1 MDMIPGV
8 SIPRFRTTARLV
20 SWMRRNRVQERV
32 PAEIEQVF
40 FKSKESADRISQNVR
55 LYAGMVGGLSDEL
68 EACIL
73 DAHVASYISLMH
85 HRKGCKCKENLLDR
99 LGVSHLVYVSQYFGR
114 LPNHEH
120 KILYPSDVSGY
131 ASNIGPLPEEMERR
145 LYGDPMSIMR
155 YFKVLGNHFQ
165 KPPQHLIDAMVGH
178 DAHFIE
184 LSGMIGRL
192 PRNLEE
198 SISDP
203 MVALTYAKGCLKG
216 RLPEKVERVL
226 EKNPSVAAVYAIHV
240 VRAWSNPRLPDSL
253 HAAVLLGS
261 VGSQSEDIKRYI
273 AEVDRFSKEQG

>member
-8 SIPRFRTTARLV
+8 SVPRFRTTARLV
-20 SWMRRNRVQERV
+20 TWMRRNKVRERV
-32 PAEIEQVF
+32 PAEIERVF

-55 LYAGMVGGLSDEL
+55 LYAGFVGEISDEL
-68 EACIL
+68 EACLL
-73 DAHVASYISLMH
+73 DKHVASYIALI
-85 HRKGCKCKENLLDR
+85 HRRGVKFKESLLDR
-99 LGVSHLVYVSQYFGR
+99 LNVSQLIYVTQYSGR
-114 LPNHEH
+114 QPNYEH
-120 KILYPSDVSGY
+120 KIVSPSDVSEY
-131 ASNIGPLPEEMERR
+131 ASNVGPLSEEMERR

-226 EKNPSVAAVYAIHV
+226 EKDPSVAAVYAIHV